1 MSNRNCT
8 GRYLCGIEI
17 CAYNFDG
24 KTVPC
29 YVSRTHTFKPLRFPT
44 PNSETS
50 NCPPAQAHIDQ
61 TSEPSIYDST
71 ARPLIQNSSYL
82 GYPFILHYFAT
93 DNVLSDAYLTSHWH
107 LVKSDGTLLEYNPCS
122 FPPSLPPPPA
132 HPPHPSPPEI
142 HDVLHIGLLDGF
154 CGSTPVLGTNVSGNG
169 MIPIMFRPGDDS
181 LTPMFFS
188 HAIHSLKA
196 LSTSQS
202 SEVTAAV
209 SIHEPDHV
217 KVGGKFVYTRV
228 FGAIA
233 DEWQFLAADGT
244 ITECDH
250 RPSEPPLSPP
260 PPAAPPVPSP
270 PPFPP
275 RYDPVSPPPAAPT
288 SFCNYSESMSK
299 GMFSS
304 ERCEELKE
312 LWFPT
317 HEFFDNSG
325 SNVFGYCLVDSA
337 ANQVIVRQEAINYD
351 EIDHLSYICSE
362 NPPPQ
367 PPATPPAP
375 PSAPICINLLD
386 EMNLD
391 QTCESILGMGK
402 LTCLVGELHDQHLC
416 DKSCGTCVCRT
427 NSNPQTCTY
436 RTSHTL

>member
-1 MSNRNCT
+1 VLRWNRTYT
-8 GRYLCGIEI
+8 GRNLCGVEI
-17 CAYNFDG
+17 CAYNYRG
-24 KTVPC
+24 LQVPC
-29 YVSRTHTFKPLRFPT
+29 YT
-44 PNSETS
+44 
-50 NCPPAQAHIDQ
+50 HIDLVSDQ
-61 TSEPSIYDST
+61 SLYASA
-71 ARPLIQNSSYL
+71 ARPLIANESYL
-82 GYPFILHYFAT
+82 GYPYILHYYAT
-93 DNVLSDAYLTSHWH
+93 DVVLKDAYLTSHWK
-107 LVKSDGTLLEYNPCS
+107 LISSNGTIIENNPCDVPFS
-122 FPPSLPPPPA
+122 PPSPNEPPLAPPP
-132 HPPHPSPPEI
+132 PSPPE
-142 HDVLHIGLLDGF
+142 VYETLHIGLLEGF
-154 CGSTPVLGTNVSGNG
+154 CGSTAVLGTNVSGV
-169 MIPIMFRPGDDS
+169 MTPIMFRPGDDS